1 MIRRII
7 RFILLLILP
16 AAHLHA
22 QIPLSQ
28 TGMGQNPSDP
38 NSNSINGGFPDPKA
52 AKSVGQQSSRS
63 GRAALDDST
72 KQIYGPK
79 TTKYFLEN
87 DVLNSRNIYHQIDTS
102 LTLFHRYLFQERN
115 YFNTANLGNDGTA
128 VRTIYVTPSTNLGT
142 QLGYN
147 AYLTYAFDSD
157 KVRYY
162 QTKSPFSDIEYSL
175 GGGGQTR
182 LNFSFARNIDS
193 LWNFGIELQ
202 RMLADKILTD
212 EAFKKGE
219 QSLTSQWGILL
230 HSSFRSRNDK
240 YRILGHLNYFDQGS
254 NDQGGIKLTNGQTET
269 DALKYLDN
277 TAILSNSLSQ
287 SNDQFLKFHLY
298 HEFIGF
304 KGLQFFQRFDL
315 ETRKVKYRDL
325 DFNTSLAN
333 RFYPKTFIQ
342 YIQAPIDQD
351 SMYNEN
357 QWRSYSHQTGIK
369 GVFRQFTY
377 RTHLRQR
384 YWSVFNPMNQSTYD
398 RFENYLGIWLHQSFS
413 DQIDFTAEGEY
424 LLGSDYK
431 LSASFVSPWFFV
443 HGQRTSTSPSIAQN
457 FVHNISYR
465 WKNDF
470 NTVQFDQL
478 EAGIQ
483 VKTKSLYFKPSITIQ
498 RIGNWIYFDSLA
510 QSKQTKEAIG
520 VFRTSFD
527 VGGYFGKFEWYTRI
541 HANTQTGPD
550 LIRMP
555 NFAANA
561 NIAFNVQ
568 YKKLLFLQFG
578 IDLQHQ
584 SAYFGDAYM
593 PVFQQYHLQN
603 HFQLPAFVQADAYVN
618 LRINRVRLFFK
629 MSNVTQGIL
638 TNNYYTAYLH
648 PAMGRVFGYGVKWLL
663 FD

>member
-1 MIRRII
+1 MNIRIVY
-7 RFILLLILP
+7 FILLLFLP
-16 AAHLHA
+16 VAYLHA
-22 QIPLSQ
+22 QIPMGQ

-38 NSNSINGGFPDPKA
+38 NPTSVNGGFPDPKA
-52 AKSVGQQSSRS
+52 AKNAGQQTSKS

-79 TTKYFLEN
+79 TALYFLER
-87 DVLNSRNIYHQIDTS
+87 DVLNSHLIKYSVDTS
-102 LTLFHRYLFQERN
+102 LTLFHRHLFQERN
-115 YFNTANLGNDGTA
+115 YFNTVNLGNDGTA
-128 VRTIYVTPSTNLGT
+128 VRSIFVHAPKNLGT
-142 QLGYN
+142 SLGYN
-147 AYLTYAFDSD
+147 AFMPYAFDAD
-157 KVRYY
+157 QVRYY

-202 RMLADKILTD
+202 RLVADKILTD

-219 QSLTSQWGILL
+219 QSLTGQWGILL

-254 NDQGGIKLTNGQTET
+254 NDQGGVKLTKGQTALE
-269 DALKYLDN
+269 ALKYLDN

-315 ETRKVKYRDL
+315 ETRRVKYRDL
-325 DFNTSLAN
+325 DFSTSLVN
-333 RFYPKTFIQ
+333 RFYPKTFIN
-342 YIQAPIDQD
+342 YIQMPSTPD

-357 QWRSYSHQTGIK
+357 QWRSFSHQTGIK

-377 RTHLRQR
+377 RSHVRQR
-384 YWSVFNPMNQSTYD
+384 YWSVHNPMNNSTQD
-398 RFENYLGIWLHQSFS
+398 RFENYLGLWLHQSFS

-443 HGQRTSTSPSIAQN
+443 HAQRTSTSPSIAQN
-457 FVHNISYR
+457 FVYNISYR
-465 WKNDF
+465 WKNNF

-478 EAGIQ
+478 EAGIEL
-483 VKTKSLYFKPSITIQ
+483 KSKSLYVKPSFTIQ
-498 RIGNWIYFDSLA
+498 RIANWIYFDTLA
-510 QSKQTKEAIG
+510 QSRQTKDAIG

-527 VGGYFGKFEWYTRI
+527 IGGYFGKFQWYTRL

-550 LIRMP
+550 VIRMP

-561 NIAFNVQ
+561 NIALNVQ

-593 PVFQQYHLQN
+593 PVFQQYHLQDYYR
-603 HFQLPAFVQADAYVN
+603 LPAYFQADAYIN

-648 PAMGRVFGYGVKWLL
+648 PAMGRVFGFGVKWLL